1 MCGIH
6 LIWGKGA
13 NEEAIHR
20 LLQLSN
26 HRGPDHKS
34 ACSPW
39 PGLWLGAN
47 RLKIID
53 PNPDSDQ
60 PFWSAD
66 QNYLLVWNGEIY
78 NFKELRTV
86 LEKMGE
92 QFSTVSDT
100 EVLLKY
106 LRIFGEKALPR
117 LKGMFALAFVDLFK
131 KSVLIARDP
140 SGEKPLYFA
149 QNSDT
154 LFVSSETRG
163 IAALIGSSWDVAQV
177 NPYFYLRNP
186 IPGKTFFKKI
196 RAWKPSRYS
205 TISAPSTFRWDSISF
220 QKSSERAHFS
230 SFKKL
235 LDAAVHRQFS
245 ADVPVGM
252 MLSGGADSSLLY
264 SIWYRETGKSL
275 PAYTIQVEKKYA
287 SKYADAT
294 FAKKFTAEIPA
305 DHELIYIDQ
314 DIFLK
319 NWDEY
324 LRSVDQPIGDSAGFL
339 TWMIG
344 KRAKNSVK
352 VLIGGAGADELWGGY
367 QRHRAF
373 QKYLAQ
379 QEFWVKWAPILKN
392 LPLGRERRKFLQAIH
407 PDPHQTFLNFSALQN
422 PDPELMEDYS
432 RIFNKT
438 LPLLKQSLDFDRQ
451 VYLTQ
456 DVLKIL
462 DNALMAHSIEGRSPY
477 LDHDLISL
485 WNDIEDPKILLGKP
499 WIKQYLSEI
508 GLGWIA
514 NRKKFGFGLP
524 LQEWF
529 TEGGPVSQRIFSTLR
544 AWAKDHEKL
553 LPKAVRQLCIHPELG
568 AKTQFLTIYN
578 LFLLAEWVNLRK
590 P

>member
-13 NEEAIHR
+13 NEEAIKILVSHT
-20 LLQLSN
+20 Q
-26 HRGPDHKS
+26 HRGPDQN
-34 ACSPW
+34 AAWSPW
-39 PGLWLGAN
+39 PGLWIGAN
-47 RLKIID
+47 RLKIND
-53 PNPDSDQ
+53 LSQNSDQ
-60 PFWSAD
+60 PFWAPDGNS
-66 QNYLLVWNGEIY
+66 LLIWNGEIY
-78 NFKELRTV
+78 NFKELKAV

-92 QFSTVSDT
+92 QFSTDSDT
-100 EVLLKY
+100 EVLLHY
-106 LRIFGEKALPR
+106 LRIFGEKALSR
-117 LKGMFALAFVDLFK
+117 LKGMFALIFVDISK
-131 KSVLIARDP
+131 KSVLVARDP

-149 QNSDT
+149 QNQDT
-154 LFVSSETRG
+154 LMISSETRG
-163 IAALIGSSWDVAQV
+163 MAYLLGSEWDSEQV
-177 NPYFYLRNP
+177 NAYFYLRNP

-196 RAWKPSRYS
+196 RAWKPAKYS
-205 TISAPSTFRWDSISF
+205 TISTPSTFRWDSIAF
-220 QKSSERAHFS
+220 QKSTERTDFH

-235 LDAAVHRQFS
+235 LQSAVHRQFS

-264 SIWYRETGKSL
+264 GIWYRETGKQL

-294 FAKKFTAEIPA
+294 FAKKLTTEIPA
-305 DHELIYIDQ
+305 EHELIYIDQ

-319 NWDEY
+319 NWDDY
-324 LRSVDQPIGDSAGFL
+324 LHTVDQPIGDSAGFL

-344 KRAKNSVK
+344 KQAKSSVK

-373 QKYLAQ
+373 QKYLEQ
-379 QEFWVKWAPILKN
+379 QEFWVKWASLLKN
-392 LPLGRERRKFLQAIH
+392 LPLGRERKKFLQAIH
-407 PDPHQTFLNFSALQN
+407 PDPHHTFLNFSSLQN
-422 PDPELMEDYS
+422 PDSDLIEDYS
-432 RIFNKT
+432 RVFNNS

-477 LDHDLISL
+477 LDHDLISY
-485 WNDIEDPKILLGKP
+485 WNEIDDPKILLGKP
-499 WIKQYLSEI
+499 WIKQYLSEM

-529 TEGGPVSQRIFSTLR
+529 SDGGPVSERVFSTLR
-544 AWAKDHEKL
+544 NWAKTHEKL
-553 LPKAVRQLCIHPELG
+553 LPKPVYQLCIHPELG
-568 AKTQFLTIYN
+568 SKTQFLTIYN

-590 P
+590 S

>member
-13 NEEAIHR
+13 NEEAIKILVSHT
-20 LLQLSN
+20 Q
-26 HRGPDHKS
+26 HRGPDQN
-34 ACSPW
+34 AAWSPW
-39 PGLWLGAN
+39 PGLWIGAN
-47 RLKIID
+47 RLKIND
-53 PNPDSDQ
+53 LSQNSDQ
-60 PFWSAD
+60 PFWAPDRNS
-66 QNYLLVWNGEIY
+66 LLIWNGEIY
-78 NFKELRTV
+78 NFKELKAV

-92 QFSTVSDT
+92 QFSTDSDT
-100 EVLLKY
+100 EVLLHY
-106 LRIFGEKALPR
+106 LRIFGENALSR
-117 LKGMFALAFVDLFK
+117 LKGMYALAYVDLLK

-149 QNSDT
+149 QNQDT
-154 LFVSSETRG
+154 LMISSETRG
-163 IAALIGSSWDVAQV
+163 MAYLLGSEWDSEQV
-177 NPYFYLRNP
+177 NAYFYLRNP

-196 RAWKPSRYS
+196 RAWKPARYS
-205 TISAPSTFRWDSISF
+205 TISVPSTFRWDSIAF
-220 QKSSERAHFS
+220 QKSTERADFS

-235 LDAAVHRQFS
+235 LNSAVPRQFS

-264 SIWYRETGKSL
+264 GIWYRETGKSL
-275 PAYTIQVEKKYA
+275 PAYTIQVEKKYD
-287 SKYADAT
+287 SKYADGS
-294 FAKKFTAEIPA
+294 FAKKLTAEIPA
-305 DHELIYIDQ
+305 QHELIYIDQ

-319 NWDEY
+319 NWDDY
-324 LRSVDQPIGDSAGFL
+324 LHSVDQPIGDSAGFL

-344 KRAKNSVK
+344 KQAKSSVK

-373 QKYLAQ
+373 QKYLEQ
-379 QEFWVKWAPILKN
+379 QEFWVKWASLLKN
-392 LPLGRERRKFLQAIH
+392 LPLGRERKKFLQAIH
-407 PDPHQTFLNFSALQN
+407 PDPHLTFLNFSSLQN
-422 PDPELMEDYS
+422 PDSDLIEDYS
-432 RIFNKT
+432 RVFNNS

-462 DNALMAHSIEGRSPY
+462 DNVLMAHSIEGRSPY

-485 WNDIEDPKILLGKP
+485 WNEIDDPKILLGKP

-529 TEGGPVSQRIFSTLR
+529 SDGGPVSERVFSTLR
-544 AWAKDHEKL
+544 NWAKTHEKL
-553 LPKAVRQLCIHPELG
+553 LPKPIYQLCIHPELG
-568 AKTQFLTIYN
+568 SKTQFLTIYN

-590 P
+590 S